1 MGDIDEGK
9 VSFPKKRFVDDVP
22 EFLLLKKDDL
32 LFNRTNSIA
41 LVGKVGRIEEEIK
54 DITFASYLIRLRVN
68 INQHSKYFWYFLNS
82 QYFISYSR
90 SHAIQTANQ
99 ANLSSSKIKQLK
111 IIDIPLDLQKT
122 IAHYLDT
129 QTAQIDR
136 KIDLLTQKATLY
148 RNLKQSLIN
157 ETVTRGLDKTVPM
170 KDSAIEW
177 LGEVPEHWKITFL
190 VKTLSSLVDYRGRT
204 PRKVNN
210 DENGMLL
217 VTARN
222 IKNGRIDYS
231 LSEEFVDIDDVQ
243 SLLNR
248 GKPEIGDVLFT
259 TEAPLGEVANV
270 DRLDFALAQ
279 RIIKFRGKNNTLDN
293 YFMKYWLMSS
303 VFQYSLQRNATGST
317 ALGLKGSKVRLLSIV
332 LPPLSE
338 QKAIA
343 DYLDTKTA
351 QIDQIIQTIN
361 TQIEKLKELRK
372 TLINDV
378 VTGKIKVVWPMSELN
393 LQNKFLIPFFRESL
407 GYQEVKANT
416 VTNSLIIE
424 EDLQSFISTTE
435 LNQKPYETLLK
446 KYSGNAQQLLAELIE
461 LIQER
466 IASSRNMALF
476 INANKSVTLQGIKL
490 HLFYT
495 DDSVIH
501 DSSLFAQNIFSVVQE
516 LPYKYQYQG
525 KQIFSF
531 RPDLC
536 FFVNGI
542 YFGYSELKS
551 NLSNQTARKNGRGKV
566 IKDYFEAVKVYAETF
581 DKHPLLSDKEKDN
594 YRKDFLKIFEK
605 AVHITSTDIGETYVI
620 RTIPDFFD
628 EILTTCREGKY
639 DRQECEKKAFKVFKP
654 YPLINPNADKKDKLK
669 ELFTTH
675 YGKSFIEKEILYYN
689 FIERDVYVVNGRK
702 ELKNELGQLISPRP
716 KQKFG
721 TDKILAKID
730 EFLEHETED
739 DYFIDQLEQQLAHVS
754 AAKRAE
760 LIEKR
765 KAYANNKNVY
775 SLLMQYAAGFGKS
788 NIIGWT
794 ALQLKDLRRNGQYVY
809 DKIMIVVDR
818 LQLRSQ
824 IDSKMLNMNI
834 DNRMYIEAHNKR
846 TFQEALKSDTRL
858 VIVNLQKFGAVRE
871 MLDAD
876 TLQKLAQFRIVFL
889 IDEIHRS
896 NSGDQ
901 HEEMVNIFDEL
912 QTPFD
917 DQKQYN
923 RFPTKKNLIVGFTA
937 TPDDRTLARFGEFSG
952 YAESEKLWVP
962 FDSYTMKEA
971 IEDGFILNPLKNI
984 VPVASKMLF
993 DLPSNELEGFEEPN
1007 YKDADK
1013 KDIYENR
1020 DRIDAIAYYI
1030 ADLLVKDVYRQIR
1043 GTGKAMLAVYSI
1055 KAAIAYKQ
1063 AVTQHFNE
1071 LVKQP
1076 KYAKYADAPIHVVYS
1091 SNQDEQSATGLN
1103 DGLTEE
1109 KVLENFAL
1117 KKNGL
1122 IIVVAKLQTGFD
1134 EKRLHTLF
1142 LDKEIKGIAAIQA
1155 ISRVN
1160 RTTKY
1165 KNDCKIV
1172 DFSYNN
1178 VNVQNIKDAFEHF
1191 SDVVVSDFDP
1201 FSDKRVLE
1209 ILFAELKRSD
1219 VYSEFF
1225 EVFLRIFN
1233 NDAKRNNPQ
1242 SYLDLESSIEK
1253 YISANPKHTADA
1265 KAKAA
1270 QYFTILNGIEYVIT
1284 LDEKYSE
1291 LTFIDFWRLFNTIY
1305 NRLYRTDEL
1314 KDAIEVYFDNQIGII
1329 EVEIQESE
1337 PKKKKVTEVAKG
1349 KEIST
1354 KVYQFDVLAI
1364 IEARNEQEDLKG
1376 ERIREFEAKI
1386 SDFFADIRHCNDDG
1400 KRLIV
1405 KIKSNVPEDEIYE
1418 DFAKIYRR
1426 YKIRNRKTV
1435 GDYFFKEIEDL
1446 VNKLCD
1452 DFEVTVRNTNPSWGC
1467 IESDPLAPPLIRLPC
1482 THISV

>member
-1 MGDIDEGK
+1 
-9 VSFPKKRFVDDVP
+9 
-22 EFLLLKKDDL
+22 
-32 LFNRTNSIA
+32 
-41 LVGKVGRIEEEIK
+41 
-54 DITFASYLIRLRVN
+54 
-68 INQHSKYFWYFLNS
+68 
-82 QYFISYSR
+82 
-90 SHAIQTANQ
+90 
-99 ANLSSSKIKQLK
+99 
-111 IIDIPLDLQKT
+111 
-122 IAHYLDT
+122 
-129 QTAQIDR
+129 
-136 KIDLLTQKATLY
+136 
-148 RNLKQSLIN
+148 
-157 ETVTRGLDKTVPM
+157 
-170 KDSAIEW
+170 
-177 LGEVPEHWKITFL
+177 
-190 VKTLSSLVDYRGRT
+190 
-204 PRKVNN
+204 
-210 DENGMLL
+210 
-217 VTARN
+217 
-222 IKNGRIDYS
+222 
-231 LSEEFVDIDDVQ
+231 
-243 SLLNR
+243 
-248 GKPEIGDVLFT
+248 
-259 TEAPLGEVANV
+259 
-270 DRLDFALAQ
+270 
-279 RIIKFRGKNNTLDN
+279 
-293 YFMKYWLMSS
+293 
-303 VFQYSLQRNATGST
+303 
-317 ALGLKGSKVRLLSIV
+317 
-332 LPPLSE
+332 
-338 QKAIA
+338 
-343 DYLDTKTA
+343 
-351 QIDQIIQTIN
+351 
-361 TQIEKLKELRK
+361 
-372 TLINDV
+372 
-378 VTGKIKVVWPMSELN
+378 MSELH
-393 LQNKFLIPFFRESL
+393 LQDKFLIPFFCKEL

-416 VTNSLIIE
+416 ITNSLIIE
-424 EDLQSFISTTE
+424 EDLQTFISTTE
-435 LNQKPYETLLK
+435 LNQKSYEILLK
-446 KYSGNAQQLLAELIE
+446 KYHNNAQKLLTELIE

-490 HLFYT
+490 YLFYT

-501 DSSLFAQNIFSVVQE
+501 NSSLFEQNIFSVVPE
-516 LPYKYQYQG
+516 LPYKYEYQG

-531 RPDLC
+531 RPDICL
-536 FFVNGI
+536 FVNGI
-542 YFGYSELKS
+542 YLGYSELKS
-551 NLSNQTARKNGRGKV
+551 NLTNQTARKNGRGKV
-566 IKDYFEAVKVYAETF
+566 IKDYFEAVKVYYETF
-581 DKHPLLSDKEKDN
+581 DSNSHLSDKEKDH

-605 AVHITSTDIGETYVI
+605 AIHITSTDIAETYVI
-620 RTIPDFFD
+620 RTIDHFFE
-628 EILTTCREGKY
+628 EILTTCSEGKY
-639 DRQECEKKAFKVFKP
+639 DREDCEKRAVKIFKP
-654 YPLINPNADKKDKLK
+654 YPLLNADADKKDKLK
-669 ELFTTH
+669 ELFTVH

-689 FIERDVYVVNGRK
+689 FIERDVYVLKAKK
-702 ELKNELGQLISPRP
+702 ELKNELGHLISPRP

-730 EFLEHETED
+730 EFLEHEPED
-739 DYFIDQLEQQLAHVS
+739 DYFIHQLEQQLAQVS
-754 AAKRAE
+754 PSKRAE

-775 SLLMQYAAGFGKS
+775 SLLLQYAAGFGKS

-794 ALQLKDLRRNGQYVY
+794 ALQLKDLRRNGEYVY

-834 DNRMYIEAHNKR
+834 DNRMYIEANNKK
-846 TFQEALKSDTRL
+846 TFQDALKCDTRL

-876 TLQKLAQFRIVFL
+876 TLQKLAQLRIVFL

-917 DQKQYN
+917 QQTQYN
-923 RFPTKKNLIVGFTA
+923 QTRTKKNLIVGFTA
-937 TPDDRTLARFGEFSG
+937 TPDDHTLTRFGEFSG

-993 DLPSNELEGFEEPN
+993 DIPSNELEGFEEPN

-1013 KDIYENR
+1013 KQIYENR
-1020 DRIDAIAYYI
+1020 DRINAIAKYV

-1076 KYAKYADAPIHVVYS
+1076 KYAKYADAPIHIVYS
-1091 SNQDEQSATGLN
+1091 SNQDEQNATGLN
-1103 DGLTEE
+1103 NGLTEE

-1117 KKNGL
+1117 KKNAL

-1155 ISRVN
+1155 ISRVD
-1160 RTTKY
+1160 RTAKY

-1209 ILFAELKRSD
+1209 ILFAELKNSG
-1219 VYSEFF
+1219 VYTEFF
-1225 EVFLRIFN
+1225 ETFLRTFN
-1233 NDAKRNNPQ
+1233 DDPKPHNPE

-1253 YISANPKHTADA
+1253 YIAANPKHSADA

-1270 QYFTILNGIEYVIT
+1270 QYFTILNRIEYVIT
-1284 LDEKYSE
+1284 LDAKYSE
-1291 LTFIDFWRLFNTIY
+1291 ASFLEFLRLFNNIY
-1305 NRLYRTDEL
+1305 NRLNRTDDI

-1329 EVEIQESE
+1329 EVETQDPE
-1337 PKKKKVTEVAKG
+1337 PNKKKITKVAQG
-1349 KEIST
+1349 KEST
-1354 KVYQFDVLAI
+1354 SKDYQFDILAI

-1376 ERIREFEAKI
+1376 ERIQEFELKI
-1386 SDFFADIRHCNDDG
+1386 SDLFDYVRNCDDG
-1400 KRLIV
+1400 KRLIIKV
-1405 KIKSNVPEDEIYE
+1405 KSNVSEEEIYD
-1418 DFAKIYRR
+1418 DFAKIYRK
-1426 YKIRNRKTV
+1426 YKILHRQQV
-1435 GDYFFKEIEDL
+1435 GDYFFKEMEDL

-1452 DFEVTVRNTNPSWGC
+1452 DFEVLVRNT
-1467 IESDPLAPPLIRLPC
+1467 EEKLKA
-1482 THISV
+1482 